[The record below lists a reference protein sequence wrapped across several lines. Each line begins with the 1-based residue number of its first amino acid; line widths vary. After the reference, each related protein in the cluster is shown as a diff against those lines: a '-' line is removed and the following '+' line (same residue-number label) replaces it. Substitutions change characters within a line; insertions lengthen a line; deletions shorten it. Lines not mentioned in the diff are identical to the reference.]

1 MFRPYLKLIKLDFKV
16 QIGYRSDLAAA
27 AGEFRIMD
35 NLSLDSSNA
44 GILNFFPSF
53 VEFTQ
58 NPLPYNV

>member
-16 QIGYRSDLAAA
+16 QIGFS
-27 AGEFRIMD
+27 IMD
-35 NLSLDSSNA
+35 NLSLDSSNE